1 MAAKPM
7 QNILTA
13 KPIRRRL
20 LLLTFRRAPLLLLQ
34 VACPCSGRFH
44 SGRAMFNRS
53 LSLCRKTLQTHLLQT
68 FRKPAAQQLGVW
80 AAGTTRTACAGA
92 SPWLNCAPHLS
103 WSLRCRYFTLP
114 SEAGVDASSD
124 LKQPSEAPNEGKPE
138 SAETGLLLPKFS
150 IDVLVSL
157 LRQENAKDICVIK
170 VPLELR
176 YTDYFVIAS
185 ASSTRH
191 LQAMAQYALKV
202 YKHLKAKA
210 DPQVQ
215 IEGKDTDD
223 WMCIDFGNMVVH
235 FMLPETRE
243 IYELEKLWTLRSYDD
258 QLAKMTTE
266 RLPEDFVFG
275 LNAEKKTLQEGF
287 QHSGE
292 QGNP

>member
-1 MAAKPM
+1 MW
-7 QNILTA
+7 
-13 KPIRRRL
+13 
-20 LLLTFRRAPLLLLQ
+20 
-34 VACPCSGRFH
+34 
-44 SGRAMFNRS
+44 NRS
-53 LSLCRKTLQTHLLQT
+53 LFICRKVLQTYPLQT
-68 FRKPAAQQLGVW
+68 FRIPAVRYLRVW
-80 AAGTTRTACAGA
+80 AAACAGA
-92 SPWLNCAPHLS
+92 SIWRYQVPHRP
-103 WSLRCRYFTLP
+103 WSLRCRYLTLAP
-114 SEAGVDASSD
+114 ASGDGVECSSD
-124 LKQPSEAPNEGKPE
+124 QKQPLEASDEGELE
-138 SAETGLLLPKFS
+138 SDETGPLLPKFN

-202 YKHLKAKA
+202 YKHLKEKK

-223 WMCIDFGNMVVH
+223 WMCIDFGIIVVH

-258 QLAKMTTE
+258 QLAKIATE
-266 RLPEDFVFG
+266 TFPEDFIFG
-275 LNAEKKTLQEGF
+275 LNTEKEILQEGF
-287 QHSGE
+287 QRRGE
-292 QGNP
+292 RGNL